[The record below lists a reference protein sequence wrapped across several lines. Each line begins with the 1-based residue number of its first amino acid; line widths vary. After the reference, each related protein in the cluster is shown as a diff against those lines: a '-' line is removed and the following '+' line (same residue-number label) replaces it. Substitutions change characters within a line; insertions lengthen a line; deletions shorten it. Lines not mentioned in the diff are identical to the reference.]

1 MKKLINLTTV
11 AIALLALLPSCMH
24 QISKDNLSKLSIGM
38 TKEQV
43 ISCLGKPYVTR
54 CALTDAESNVLEM
67 WEYQVF
73 QPWQGA
79 VSYVVGFKNN
89 KLKLY
94 GQPKD
99 FEQSADHVQEFRV
112 R

>member
-1 MKKLINLTTV
+1 MKRYTYLISVGL
-11 AIALLALLPSCMH
+11 ILILPSCMH
-24 QISKDNLSKLSIGM
+24 QIHKDNLSKLSIGM

-54 CALTDAESNVLEM
+54 VALTDAESNVLEM

-73 QPWQGA
+73 QPWQGTIT
-79 VSYVVGFKNN
+79 YCVGFKNG

-94 GQPKD
+94 GQPND
-99 FEQSADHVQEFRV
+99 FEQSANHVQEFRV